1 MELSDAE
8 VAHVAR
14 LARLALSPEERARM
28 REQLGKVLGHMEDL
42 KKLDTKDVPPT
53 AQTLGKTAALR
64 TDVAQVFPHIDDI
77 LKLSPQREENYFKVP
92 KVIE

>member
-1 MELSDAE
+1 MDLTDKD

-14 LARLALSPEERARM
+14 LARLSLTDDERARF
-28 REQLGKVLGHMEDL
+28 REQLGKILAHMDDL
-42 KKLDTKDVPPT
+42 KKLDTKDVAPT
-53 AQTLGKTAALR
+53 AQTLGKTQAFREDAAR
-64 TDVAQVFPHIDDI
+64 VFPHIEDI